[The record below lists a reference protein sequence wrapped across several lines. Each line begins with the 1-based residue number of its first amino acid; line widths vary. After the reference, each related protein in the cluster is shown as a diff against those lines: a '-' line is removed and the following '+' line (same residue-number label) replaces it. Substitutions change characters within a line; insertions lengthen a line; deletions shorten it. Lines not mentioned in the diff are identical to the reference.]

1 MQFDLDNMSRSELE
15 HLRVAVEKAIKSVDV
30 RELQKA
36 REAAERAAA
45 EHGFTL
51 ADLTGG
57 VKTRKSSG
65 PVKAKYRN
73 PADATQTWSGRG
85 RKPQW
90 IKDAEEAGTDLE
102 SLAI

>member
-1 MQFDLDNMSRSELE
+1 MQFELDNMSRNELE
-15 HLRVAVEKAIKSVDV
+15 ELHAAVEKAIKSVTD

-51 ADLTGG
+51 AELTSGAKG
-57 VKTRKSSG
+57 RKASG
-65 PVKAKYRN
+65 PSKAKYRN
-73 PADATQTWSGRG
+73 PEDATKTWSGRG

-90 IKDAEEAGTDLE
+90 IKDAEADGIDVE
-102 SLAI
+102 SFAI